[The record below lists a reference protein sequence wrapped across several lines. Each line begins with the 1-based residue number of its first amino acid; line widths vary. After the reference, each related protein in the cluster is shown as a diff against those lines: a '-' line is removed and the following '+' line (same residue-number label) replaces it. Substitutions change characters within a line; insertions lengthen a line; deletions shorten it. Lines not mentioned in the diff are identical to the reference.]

1 MDHAHGRGRPTAD
14 EFRSDALRCR
24 RTSRPRGPAR
34 LDLRPRARRGRPPR
48 TARSPARGCTLVLY
62 ARENRRQAAA
72 TDASTMRKR
81 RTAARTVVKPTPVA
95 QRVHEKP
102 AICGGFLKRMKGLEP
117 STFCMA
123 SRRSS
128 QLSYIREGG
137 KYSRVPPFSRR
148 VSGAEPRLSRRA
160 PLDERRGH
168 PGRIRRVI
176 EPSGIRVREV
186 EDRPGHRSAEVAK
199 RLPRVASVALR
210 LDAVRVVA
218 GVVAACEQL
227 DACIL
232 YTSPSPRDGLLS
244 RMPSSA

>member
-1 MDHAHGRGRPTAD
+1 MEQAHGRGPPTAD

-24 RTSRPRGPAR
+24 RTSRPRGRAR

-62 ARENRRQAAA
+62 ARENRRQATAA
-72 TDASTMRKR
+72 TDASTMRRR
-81 RTAARTVVKPTPVA
+81 RTAARTVVKPQSLSASTKNPPFA
-95 QRVHEKP
+95 
-102 AICGGFLKRMKGLEP
+102 AGSWKRMKGLEP

-176 EPSGIRVREV
+176 EPSSIRVREV
-186 EDRPGHRSAEVAK
+186 ENRPVHIK
-199 RLPRVASVALR
+199 
-210 LDAVRVVA
+210 
-218 GVVAACEQL
+218 
-227 DACIL
+227 
-232 YTSPSPRDGLLS
+232 
-244 RMPSSA
+244 